1 MILNNIFIKLND
13 CTIAYNHV
21 NQRTTIEEL
30 VEKIINDRN
39 IDEKYRDYI
48 RLGFGGKILENKK
61 TLEDYSIN
69 NESTILFWYSSSKNR
84 IDISNDA

>member
-13 CTIAYNHV
+13 CTITYNHV

-39 IDEKYRDYI
+39 IDEKYKDYI